1 MVTSRSAT
9 FDELDA
15 VKKELQ
21 TLEGR
26 VDRIVTGLNA
36 ALQHAQQADQHLRRT
51 ERLDVARLQA
61 LQGLDVTLIVALLSA
76 WPRTLQKIEKME
88 HAIAKLQH
96 DAGGH

>member
-1 MVTSRSAT
+1 MATSRSAT

-36 ALQHAQQADQHLRRT
+36 ALQHAQQADRRLRRT

-61 LQGLDVTLIVALLSA
+61 HQGLDVTWSRVHEPDELPPGEYS
-76 WPRTLQKIEKME
+76 PCRN
-88 HAIAKLQH
+88 
-96 DAGGH
+96 

>member
-1 MVTSRSAT
+1 MTTSRSAT

-36 ALQHAQQADQHLRRT
+36 ALQHR
-51 ERLDVARLQA
+51 
-61 LQGLDVTLIVALLSA
+61 
-76 WPRTLQKIEKME
+76 
-88 HAIAKLQH
+88 
-96 DAGGH
+96 

>member
-1 MVTSRSAT
+1 MATSRSAT

-26 VDRIVTGLNA
+26 VDRIVTGLNG
-36 ALQHAQQADQHLRRT
+36 ALQHAQQADQRLRRT

-76 WPRTLQKIEKME
+76 WPRTLQKIDKME
-88 HAIAKLQH
+88 RAIAKLQH
-96 DAGGH
+96 DVGGH